1 MRCAL
6 ITGPGPF
13 TVALPHFLEVLMGLF
28 SLTRRVGQDAA
39 AAVTGGAAALSGAA
53 TGAVNGATYGASHAR
68 GSGPRSPALAALVV
82 AAIAAIGV
90 TGVIEWPVLALGGVA
105 ALVLG
110 QRRTKPASTP
120 ISSNAAPASSAG
132 PSTASTAAIR
142 DWARTNGHPVSPR
155 GRLSADIVDAFNA
168 AH

>member
-1 MRCAL
+1 VRCAL

-82 AAIAAIGV
+82 AAIGV

>member
-1 MRCAL
+1 V
-6 ITGPGPF
+6 T
-13 TVALPHFLEVLMGLF
+13 HFLEVLMGLL

-39 AAVTGGAAALSGAA
+39 VAVTGGAAALSGAA
-53 TGAVNGATYGASHAR
+53 TGAAEGAVNGATQGASHAR

-82 AAIAAIGV
+82 AAIGV
-90 TGVIEWPVLALGGVA
+90 TGVIEWPVLALGSVA

-110 QRRTKPASTP
+110 QRRDKPAITPMSTQ
-120 ISSNAAPASSAG
+120 AAPASSAG

-155 GRLSADIVDAFNA
+155 GRLGADIVDAFNA

>member
-1 MRCAL
+1 
-6 ITGPGPF
+6 
-13 TVALPHFLEVLMGLF
+13 MGLV

-39 AAVTGGAAALSGAA
+39 AALTGSAAALSGAA
-53 TGAVNGATYGASHAR
+53 TGAAAGAVNGATQGAGHAR

-82 AAIAAIGV
+82 AAIGV
-90 TGVIEWPVLALGGVA
+90 TGLIEWPVLALGGVA

-110 QRRTKPASTP
+110 QRRTTPASTP
-120 ISSNAAPASSAG
+120 ISPNAAPASSAG
-132 PSTASTAAIR
+132 PSTASTASIR
-142 DWARTNGHPVSPR
+142 DWARMNGHPVSPR

>member
-1 MRCAL
+1 L

-82 AAIAAIGV
+82 AAIGV

>member
-1 MRCAL
+1 
-6 ITGPGPF
+6 
-13 TVALPHFLEVLMGLF
+13 MGLL

-39 AAVTGGAAALSGAA
+39 VAVTGGAAALSGAGA
-53 TGAVNGATYGASHAR
+53 AAGAVNGATQGASHAR

-82 AAIAAIGV
+82 AAIGV
-90 TGVIEWPVLALGGVA
+90 TGVLEWPVLALGSVA

-110 QRRTKPASTP
+110 QRRDKPAITP

-132 PSTASTAAIR
+132 PSTASTATIR

-155 GRLSADIVDAFNA
+155 GRLGADIVDAFNA